1 MNSKKFQFQLK
12 HTEFP
17 LTQPFT
23 LALQPNLKNYN
34 RIIEKND
41 KNSNYLILRQNQT
54 ILHQKIIK
62 KTEQK

>member
-12 HTEFP
+12 HIEFP

-34 RIIEKND
+34 RIIPKKND
-41 KNSNYLILRQNQT
+41 ENHN
-54 ILHQKIIK
+54 
-62 KTEQK
+62 